1 MSTLEDNIGIF
12 SKAGI
17 ASEDKYNIP
26 KDFNLIKIHKKIS
39 RYKDNFYPDKDW
51 LDKLNGKNS
60 ISPKDIKKETNFDFE
75 ELNQEVKKNNIY
87 YKQDEEKK
95 SNIISNNINKENINK
110 QIDNKKLLFKGKKYK
125 YYNEHIQRIN
135 KYKNEG
141 IYKAILK
148 QQETAYL
155 PKMDFIYKKIISGPK
170 WETLCSR
177 DLFNLNKINKNKT
190 INITSIENKKNN
202 KIKNKNFL
210 IAKIKKIKSR
220 NEKISDLRQLNKKNN
235 TDIVNQ
241 FKTNINNI
249 NSNTNIS
256 TNNPYYSS
264 LNNNNIKNNNNNI
277 ILTFDTK
284 KNSLSLSDE
293 RAFTPKDKLLII
305 NPTKI
310 LLKQNTFKNIIS
322 KTKYANW
329 PDFKRS
335 LDLEKIARKKKR
347 LQKIPLSKVD
357 LIPNYSSIEGNFKSF
372 VNYKIKKVHLKRT
385 KKFVGIN
392 TSEILYDPIKTF
404 EKIYG
409 NKMRSVPLFY
419 KMKSRPSDINLPSF
433 MKGMYSRL
441 GLEISNDKTL
451 KMNNYINSKMYR
463 SQNFFGVRNNNYGK
477 IRKIKYES
485 DKELDKYKI
494 NKDLDY
500 MIKQFNKIKPYDFQ

>member
-1 MSTLEDNIGIF
+1 MSNVEDNIGIF
-12 SKAGI
+12 SKVGI

-26 KDFNLIKIHKKIS
+26 KNFNIIKIHKKIS

-51 LDKLNGKNS
+51 LDKLRGKNN
-60 ISPKDIKKETNFDFE
+60 ISPKEIKKETNFDFE
-75 ELNQEVKKNNIY
+75 ELKEEIKKNNIY
-87 YKQDEEKK
+87 YKEEQEKK
-95 SNIISNNINKENINK
+95 NKIIKDNLDKENINK
-110 QIDNKKLLFKGKKYK
+110 EMNNKKLLFKGKKYK
-125 YYNEHIQRIN
+125 YYNEHIKRIN
-135 KYKNEG
+135 KYQNEG
-141 IYKAILK
+141 IYKTMLK
-148 QQETAYL
+148 QQETSYL

-177 DLFNLNKINKNKT
+177 DLFNLNKLNENKT
-190 INITSIENKKNN
+190 INITCINNNKNN
-202 KIKNKNFL
+202 
-210 IAKIKKIKSR
+210 KIKKIKSR
-220 NEKISDLRQLNKKNN
+220 NTKHTNIKLITKKNN

-241 FKTNINNI
+241 FITNINN
-249 NSNTNIS
+249 NNNNTNIS
-256 TNNPYYSS
+256 TNNPYHSS
-264 LNNNNIKNNNNNI
+264 LNNNNIKNNSNNI

-310 LLKQNTFKNIIS
+310 LLKPNNSVKNFLK

-335 LDLEKIARKKKR
+335 LDLEKIERKKKR
-347 LQKIPLSKVD
+347 LQKVPLSKID
-357 LIPNYSSIEGNFKSF
+357 LIPNFSYIEGNIKSF
-372 VNYKIKKVHLKRT
+372 VNYKIKKIPLKRT
-385 KKFVGIN
+385 KKFIGIN
-392 TSEILYDPIKTF
+392 SSEVLYDPTKTY

-409 NKMRSVPLFY
+409 NKMRSVPLFF

-463 SQNFFGVRNNNYGK
+463 SQNFFGVRNNIYRK
-477 IRKIKYES
+477 IKKIKYEN
-485 DKELDKYKI
+485 DKELDKFKI
-494 NKDLDY
+494 NKDLDF

>member
-1 MSTLEDNIGIF
+1 MSNVEDNIGIF
-12 SKAGI
+12 SKVGI

-26 KDFNLIKIHKKIS
+26 KNFNIIKIHKKIS

-51 LDKLNGKNS
+51 LDKLRGKNN
-60 ISPKDIKKETNFDFE
+60 ISPKEIKKETNFDFE
-75 ELNQEVKKNNIY
+75 ELKEEIKKNNIY
-87 YKQDEEKK
+87 YKEEQEKK
-95 SNIISNNINKENINK
+95 NKIIKDNLDKENINK
-110 QIDNKKLLFKGKKYK
+110 EMNNKKLLFKGKKYK
-125 YYNEHIQRIN
+125 YYNEHIKRIN
-135 KYKNEG
+135 KYQNEG
-141 IYKAILK
+141 IYKTMLK
-148 QQETAYL
+148 QQETSYL

-177 DLFNLNKINKNKT
+177 DLFNLNKLNENKT
-190 INITSIENKKNN
+190 INITCINNNKNN
-202 KIKNKNFL
+202 
-210 IAKIKKIKSR
+210 KIKKIKSR
-220 NEKISDLRQLNKKNN
+220 NTKHTNIKLITKKNN

-241 FKTNINNI
+241 FITNINN
-249 NSNTNIS
+249 NNNNTNIS
-256 TNNPYYSS
+256 TNNPYHSS
-264 LNNNNIKNNNNNI
+264 LNNNNIKNNSNNI

-310 LLKQNTFKNIIS
+310 LLKPNNSVKNFLK

-335 LDLEKIARKKKR
+335 LDLEKIERKKKR
-347 LQKIPLSKVD
+347 LQKVPLSKID
-357 LIPNYSSIEGNFKSF
+357 LIPNFSYIEGNIKSF
-372 VNYKIKKVHLKRT
+372 VNYKIKKIPLKRT
-385 KKFVGIN
+385 KKFIGIN
-392 TSEILYDPIKTF
+392 SSEVLYDPTKTH

-409 NKMRSVPLFY
+409 NKMKSVPLFF

-463 SQNFFGVRNNNYGK
+463 SQNFFGVRNNIYRK
-477 IRKIKYES
+477 IKKIKYEN
-485 DKELDKYKI
+485 DKELDKFKI
-494 NKDLDY
+494 NKDLDF